1 MKYTSIVMALILGM
15 SLLAFLTPSASAHER
30 ETFVSWEVAHQ
41 FIRFTDQNGAASPPV
56 FQLGTVT
63 GQGPF
68 VPAATPP
75 FVGDYTVN
83 PANGTV
89 AYNSIKLNTGDVVL
103 ETWKFQFLGGDTRRG
118 DLFWITRLGLDFGTL
133 GRYITVAPPQGT
145 GVRQFIGANSFA
157 LVPGESYTAELVIR
171 ALRPT
176 LRHLHV
182 GVSIKDVGNVP
193 AAPIDPNNPSQVPI
207 LYGIWTSATGPVVE
221 PLQGVNV
228 PGWGTLTLIAT
239 WPWATA
245 GAAGQFALGGG
256 FLLVMYLYG
265 KRQARKA
272 AGGGA

>member
-15 SLLAFLTPSASAHER
+15 SLLAFLTPSASAHDR

-41 FIRFTDQNGAASPPV
+41 FINFIGPPT
-56 FQLGTVT
+56 FQVGTVT

-68 VPAATPP
+68 QATAGKF

-83 PANGTV
+83 PTDGSV
-89 AYNSIKLNTGDVVL
+89 AYNTINLQTGDVL
-103 ETWKFQFLGGDTRRG
+103 LIAWNFQFLGGDVRRG

-133 GRYITVAPPQGT
+133 GRYITEQPG
-145 GVRQFIGANSFA
+145 GVREFIGANSFA
-157 LVPGESYTAELVIR
+157 LKPGQVYTAELVIR

-193 AAPIDPNNPSQVPI
+193 AAPIDPNNPSNAPV
-207 LYGIWTSATGPVVE
+207 LYGIWTSATGAVVE

-272 AGGGA
+272 AGGGT